1 MTAIYA
7 LLAAW
12 GLLTAVL
19 VLLLI
24 YRGTLSIHE
33 DDQLFLDPAQALMQQ
48 EQAEILRK
56 VDRVNPLVRL
66 FGTASGALILI
77 IFCLWVYQGLF
88 LA

>member
-1 MTAIYA
+1 MTAVYA

-12 GLLTAVL
+12 GLLTAIL

-56 VDRVNPLVRL
+56 VARVNPLVRL
-66 FGTASGALILI
+66 FGTASGALILL
-77 IFCLWVYQGLF
+77 IFGLGVYQGLF
-88 LA
+88 IA